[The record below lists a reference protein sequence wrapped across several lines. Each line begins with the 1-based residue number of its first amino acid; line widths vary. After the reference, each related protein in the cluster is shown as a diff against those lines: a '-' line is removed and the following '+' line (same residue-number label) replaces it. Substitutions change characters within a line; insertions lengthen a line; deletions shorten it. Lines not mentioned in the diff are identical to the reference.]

1 MGPGRTG
8 ITKEFATAL
17 TQWIGRPGHSVAE
30 LIRLAGVSRRTIQ
43 RCVAGNR
50 LDAGTHARIAA
61 AIGYGTTDPPAG
73 VAPGGR
79 QEIHVTLQPGARL
92 TIVIDAAGVT
102 VTGSPES

>member
-1 MGPGRTG
+1 MGPGR
-8 ITKEFATAL
+8 KEVSEAFATAL
-17 TQWIGRPGHSVAE
+17 TQWLSHPGRGVQALVQLS
-30 LIRLAGVSRRTIQ
+30 GVSRRTIQ
-43 RCVAGNR
+43 RCNAGKK
-50 LDAGTHARIAA
+50 LDAKTHARIAA

-73 VAPGGR
+73 VAPATR